1 MSEGAI
7 ARRALVI
14 DDDPFITE
22 LLQVLLETRDFA
34 VDIVRDGI
42 EAVELP
48 HHYDVILLDVKM
60 PIFDGERLTA
70 YWMLTRPDV
79 LKHVIVL
86 SGYSRLT
93 RTQNLP
99 VFAVVDKPF
108 DYNQLLNVVEACAAQ
123 SAAGDRT

>member
-1 MSEGAI
+1 MNDETP

-22 LLQVLLETRDFA
+22 LLQVLLETRSFA
-34 VDIVRDGI
+34 VEIVRDGI
-42 EAVELP
+42 EAVELA
-48 HHYDVILLDVKM
+48 HDYDVILLDVKM

-70 YWMLTRPDV
+70 YWTLTRPDV

-99 VFAVVDKPF
+99 VFAVIDKPF
-108 DYNQLLNVVEACAAQ
+108 DYNELLNAVEACAAQ
-123 SAAGDRT
+123 SAAGDRA